1 MTSSRR
7 LDIVIGLLAGAIA
20 VMGLAVSLLT
30 RNEDAG
36 WFGRITRSDQA
47 ALLAIAIAV
56 LGAAAAKAVCARCR

>member
-7 LDIVIGLLAGAIA
+7 LDIIIGLLAGAIA
-20 VMGLAVSLLT
+20 VMGLAVSLLS

-47 ALLAIAIAV
+47 TLLSIAIAV
-56 LGAAAAKAVCARCR
+56 LGATVAKAVCARCR